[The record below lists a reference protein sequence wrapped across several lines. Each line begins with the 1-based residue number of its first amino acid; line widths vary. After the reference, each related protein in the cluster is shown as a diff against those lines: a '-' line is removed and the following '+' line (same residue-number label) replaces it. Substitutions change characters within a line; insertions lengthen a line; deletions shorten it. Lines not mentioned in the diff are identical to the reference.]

1 MCERCDA
8 WESVVNNI
16 FGESLLRREEIDK
29 IITEKIKEALADG
42 GLINDAMKTDERFAY
57 VGKEVYMIKDDIKK
71 LRENIG

>member
-8 WESVVNNI
+8 WEKVFDNF

-29 IITEKIKEALADG
+29 IVTEKIKEALADG

-57 VGKEVYMIKDDIKK
+57 VGKEVFVLKDDIKR
-71 LRENIG
+71 LREELC

>member
-8 WESVVNNI
+8 WEKVFDNF
-16 FGESLLRREEIDK
+16 FGESLLRKEEIDK

-57 VGKEVYMIKDDIKK
+57 VGKEVFVLKDDIKK
-71 LRENIG
+71 LKENLG

>member
-8 WESVVNNI
+8 WEKVFDNF

-29 IITEKIKEALADG
+29 IVTEKIKEALADG

-57 VGKEVYMIKDDIKK
+57 VGKEVFVLKDDIKRLK
-71 LRENIG
+71 EELC